1 MQKAACLCLA
11 LIAASLLAV
20 PVVMLAAWAVEVTGT
35 PGWVAVVVF
44 HAALAYGAVA
54 LYRRWLPRM
63 TGRGNA
69 EAG

>member
-20 PVVMLAAWAVEVTGT
+20 PVIVPVAWAVEVGM
-35 PGWVAVVVF
+35 PGWVVVVVY
-44 HAALAYGAVA
+44 HVALAFGTVA
-54 LYRRWLPRM
+54 LYRRWLPRV